1 MRATKTL
8 QQANWLSFK
17 MRAPK
22 SIAKVGKQQQQHP
35 QNLHESLMAISSHLI
50 FFQIPTF
57 VESPTSSKQVL

>member
-1 MRATKTL
+1 
-8 QQANWLSFK
+8 

-22 SIAKVGKQQQQHP
+22 RIAKVGKQQQQQQQQHP
-35 QNLHESLMAISSHLI
+35 QNLHESLMASSSHLL

>member
-1 MRATKTL
+1 
-8 QQANWLSFK
+8 

-22 SIAKVGKQQQQHP
+22 RIAKVGKQQQQQQQHP
-35 QNLHESLMAISSHLI
+35 QNLHESLMASSSHLL